1 MFHYHVPEVISPSLF
16 IDHRY
21 VVEVHLGPVML
32 KHGHQLDLEEFGCG
46 RVVLLVHR
54 EVRLMKGP
62 NVVDRQHEI
71 PLIGIL
77 ESILVEEIKR

>member
-1 MFHYHVPEVISPSLF
+1 MLYYHVSKVISPSLF

-32 KHGHQLDLEEFGCG
+32 KHGHQLDLEELGRG

-54 EVRLMKGP
+54 EVRLMKGL
-62 NVVDRQHEI
+62 NVIDRQHEV
-71 PLIGIL
+71 PLIWVL
-77 ESILVEEIKR
+77 ESILVEDIIR